1 MKLCEKTKI
10 IEPINPNKS
19 TGLFTGK
26 SSGILNWNDLL
37 YPEMHEVRTKIR
49 DTFYNASDF
58 KTKIPESIQQN
69 QEELSKLQDVTAELL
84 KHLQLSINLTSRLE
98 GLVTDPSLVSIMATM
113 SDQMYEHIRSI
124 YRLELI
130 KFESILV
137 EHELLNSV
145 LTPEKVLELID
156 SIIEGKL
163 KINNL
168 LDTLNNMIS
177 DDNEESKMVTHLKN
191 DHDNH
196 NNFLNKIRVV
206 AVNEFSLKGMI

>member
-1 MKLCEKTKI
+1 MKLFEKTKI

-26 SSGILNWNDLL
+26 SSGILNWNDSL

-58 KTKIPESIQQN
+58 KTKVPESIQQN
-69 QEELSKLQDVTAELL
+69 QEELNKLQDVVFELL
-84 KHLQLSINLTSRLE
+84 RHLQLSITLTSRLE
-98 GLVTDPSLVSIMATM
+98 ALVTDPSLVSIMATM

-130 KFESILV
+130 EFESILV
-137 EHELLNSV
+137 EHELLDTV

-163 KINNL
+163 KINSL
-168 LDTLNNMIS
+168 LDALNNTIS
-177 DDNEESKMVTHLKN
+177 EDSEENKMVLHLKN